1 MPNISETLRDGLSG
15 VRVVVTPLNLMIYR
29 GWEVGHNEWLEMD
42 RDYWNEV
49 EYQRQLVEEETRGIH
64 CEGDEEGYEK

>member
-1 MPNISETLRDGLSG
+1 M
-15 VRVVVTPLNLMIYR
+15 
-29 GWEVGHNEWLEMD
+29 GHNEWLEMD